1 MEFDISK
8 LERLSLSKTKKDNLN
23 LSDEEIRFMKDI
35 FDAILNSDNQDT
47 IIEYLSGIHGL
58 SISDIN
64 FIKNVYFHLFATK
77 EEQIEYVKIKKGIT
91 KTKRKEGF
99 IDTTA
104 MISITI
110 FLSVV
115 GLTLALILYNLM

>member
-8 LERLSLSKTKKDNLN
+8 LERLSLSKTRKDNLN
-23 LSDEEIRFMKDI
+23 LSEEEIKFMKNI
-35 FDAILNSDNQDT
+35 FDTILNTDNQET
-47 IIEYLSGIHGL
+47 IVKYLSGIHGL

-77 EEQIEYVKIKKGIT
+77 EEQLEYTKIKT
-91 KTKRKEGF
+91 KNTKIKRKEGF

-115 GLTLALILYNLM
+115 GLTLALLIYNLM

>member
-1 MEFDISK
+1 MDFDISK
-8 LERLSLSKTKKDNLN
+8 LEKLSLSKTKKDNLN
-23 LSDEEIRFMKDI
+23 LSEDEIKFMKDI
-35 FDAILNSDNQDT
+35 FDSILNSDNQDT

-58 SISDIN
+58 SISN
-64 FIKNVYFHLFATK
+64 IKLIRNVYFYFLASR
-77 EEQIEYVKIKKGIT
+77 EEQIEYTKIKT
-91 KTKRKEGF
+91 KNKKIRRKEGF